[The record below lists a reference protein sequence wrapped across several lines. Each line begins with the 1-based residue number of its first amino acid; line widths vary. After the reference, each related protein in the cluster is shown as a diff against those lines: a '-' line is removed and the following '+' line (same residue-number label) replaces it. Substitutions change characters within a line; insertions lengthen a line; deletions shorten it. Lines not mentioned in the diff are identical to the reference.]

1 MNIELLEYCLKG
13 LRKRWKEV
21 LRTSIVIF
29 IAFTFVAGTLIFQS
43 NMYKWQIQ
51 SAKSRFGSWYVMY
64 EGSVKAENNDLKNHP
79 YLGTAGLAQVNNYV
93 YNSVGKT
100 DISIGTLSDRFIE
113 IGNIKLNKGRMPAKD
128 NEIAVEWSTLI
139 KLEQG
144 SDIGQDIVIDTYLN
158 GTSDK
163 LTKTYKLV
171 GILNSY
177 TDVWQGGDKLPGI
190 IVTESEGKAINRYGG
205 GIFIYPINDYIKE
218 DYRDIY
224 NGIEQKVSHIYITYN
239 SSVYDYKPWKDNY
252 VYKYMYIVVMI
263 LAIAAIIYQLISY
276 NKARSRTRSIV
287 KNIGAGNVQ
296 MAFIIIIENAVILI
310 SSLLLCLIF
319 SIVVGKAVCIFIEH
333 KCGFE
338 FYSIDNSVY
347 VNTFLTFIIA
357 VIMCCVINII
367 QWSKRSRGQSY
378 RVRKYKKPRIRSKS
392 INKDNY
398 ICYTHK
404 RLMQSHGAV
413 QNILTRVFGILM
425 LVIIVVC
432 AMNISVTYKNYNNI
446 TKSSDIIAFKKVDKK
461 GYYNINYIY
470 NPVAIWTNEM
480 KEKFSKDSSYL
491 LIAKQNGKVDN
502 VTKEE
507 YFQRSKNIPQ
517 NNDSGIIYTY
527 GNVVIEKYA
536 DAYMYQGIDEH
547 IIDYIKGISGIKD
560 VQYSCFETSRMWTW
574 EGWNIQE
581 AKSVNNNYLYA
592 AEYVEPS
599 YEIYNILIDY
609 AKDCDFSYEDFCNG
623 DAVIVF
629 EEPNIHGG
637 YDSTIG
643 KDTKINL
650 MNYCSFPKGS
660 TSYDSSYG
668 GEYYE
673 NLYEYMYNNGM
684 ITVNDNYKSFNED
697 YLTSD
702 ITTEELDKRCREIMN
717 IDENIQVSRSVAEG
731 IVGNTILNEY
741 EYDTLFAPAA
751 VTRAANVVYVN
762 DEIKERLKEYI
773 PEYAK
778 YTMVASNKLGQRAVD
793 RQNELLRNLLGMEEL
808 PETITLAMKYN
819 QINVKYSLGSV
830 NLSTGNNLQSYLG
843 PAGFSYYVY
852 SDDKDDARRE
862 AIVNY
867 ILYGVSLAAAVF
879 VYIAVSLVI
888 LVTRMKQYKDIIRVM
903 RNTGADREVIEKIC
917 MKECIVLS
925 LWCIILAPV
934 TLVAEYLV
942 IHKIIKG
949 Y

>member
-1 MNIELLEYCLKG
+1 MIYPSFLTNGSTIGICAPSAGAGKDLESFDACLDTLKQQGYNIKETQHVRVNDPRGGNAKQRGDELNQLFQDPEVDFVMCAKGGDFLNEMIPYISFETLKKHPKFIMGASDPTGVLYPYTTLCDVATIYGFNGGSSYDLQPLPQFVKNNLEIIKGNLIEQTNYPEYQKALPWDVEGFVPDTKVQWNCTQEELTTSGRCIGGCIDVLK
-13 LRKRWKEV
+13 
-21 LRTSIVIF
+21 
-29 IAFTFVAGTLIFQS
+29 
-43 NMYKWQIQ
+43 
-51 SAKSRFGSWYVMY
+51 
-64 EGSVKAENNDLKNHP
+64 DL
-79 YLGTAGLAQVNNYV
+79 
-93 YNSVGKT
+93 
-100 DISIGTLSDRFIE
+100 IGTKFD
-113 IGNIKLNKGRMPAKD
+113 
-128 NEIAVEWSTLI
+128 
-139 KLEQG
+139 
-144 SDIGQDIVIDTYLN
+144 
-158 GTSDK
+158 GT
-163 LTKTYKLV
+163 
-171 GILNSY
+171 
-177 TDVWQGGDKLPGI
+177 
-190 IVTESEGKAINRYGG
+190 
-205 GIFIYPINDYIKE
+205 
-218 DYRDIY
+218 
-224 NGIEQKVSHIYITYN
+224 
-239 SSVYDYKPWKDNY
+239 
-252 VYKYMYIVVMI
+252 
-263 LAIAAIIYQLISY
+263 
-276 NKARSRTRSIV
+276 
-287 KNIGAGNVQ
+287 
-296 MAFIIIIENAVILI
+296 
-310 SSLLLCLIF
+310 
-319 SIVVGKAVCIFIEH
+319 
-333 KCGFE
+333 
-338 FYSIDNSVY
+338 
-347 VNTFLTFIIA
+347 
-357 VIMCCVINII
+357 
-367 QWSKRSRGQSY
+367 
-378 RVRKYKKPRIRSKS
+378 KK
-392 INKDNY
+392 
-398 ICYTHK
+398 
-404 RLMQSHGAV
+404 
-413 QNILTRVFGILM
+413 F
-425 LVIIVVC
+425 
-432 AMNISVTYKNYNNI
+432 
-446 TKSSDIIAFKKVDKK
+446 
-461 GYYNINYIY
+461 
-470 NPVAIWTNEM
+470 
-480 KEKFSKDSSYL
+480 
-491 LIAKQNGKVDN
+491 
-502 VTKEE
+502 
-507 YFQRSKNIPQ
+507 
-517 NNDSGIIYTY
+517 
-527 GNVVIEKYA
+527 IEKYA

-819 QINVKYSLGSV
+819 QINVKYSLDSV

-888 LVTRMKQYKDIIRVM
+888 LVTR
-903 RNTGADREVIEKIC
+903 NTA
-917 MKECIVLS
+917 
-925 LWCIILAPV
+925 
-934 TLVAEYLV
+934 
-942 IHKIIKG
+942 
-949 Y
+949 